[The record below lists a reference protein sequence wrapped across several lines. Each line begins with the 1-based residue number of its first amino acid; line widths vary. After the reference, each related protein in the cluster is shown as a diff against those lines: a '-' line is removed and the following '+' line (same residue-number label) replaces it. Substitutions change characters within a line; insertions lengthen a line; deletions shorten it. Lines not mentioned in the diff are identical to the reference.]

1 MSDAL
6 NPNQVEALQQAITA
20 GGMSTAD
27 GNIFSLD
34 RDPAASVPIL
44 QYDFKRPERISKDQI
59 RSLKTLHESFARNVG
74 SQWTGLMRAIVEVDI
89 VQVEQMTY
97 AEYTAGLSN
106 PTCFG
111 LVRPDTLDGT
121 VCLELSPQ
129 IFFAIVDRLMGG
141 GGATTYNPER
151 PLTLIETRL
160 ARSVLL
166 RAMQPLSDAWS
177 TVRPV
182 RFSLEEIESNPLI
195 MQVVPPNEVVIA
207 FEFNVRSSGFSGTMT
222 LCVPFTVIEPLVD
235 ELGRRSWAFASG
247 DGIDEERSRQASNS
261 MSRHIGKAGVEVTA
275 TLAETTMT
283 LSELQALE
291 VGDVILTGSPADTP
305 SALSVEGQLKF
316 NVIPG
321 THRGSRV
328 VRVIDP
334 TKADKSV

>member
-160 ARSVLL
+160 PGRVLL
-166 RAMQPLSDAWS
+166 RPCN
-177 TVRPV
+177 
-182 RFSLEEIESNPLI
+182 RFPT
-195 MQVVPPNEVVIA
+195 P
-207 FEFNVRSSGFSGTMT
+207 
-222 LCVPFTVIEPLVD
+222 
-235 ELGRRSWAFASG
+235 GRRSV
-247 DGIDEERSRQASNS
+247 RS
-261 MSRHIGKAGVEVTA
+261 
-275 TLAETTMT
+275 
-283 LSELQALE
+283 
-291 VGDVILTGSPADTP
+291 
-305 SALSVEGQLKF
+305 
-316 NVIPG
+316 
-321 THRGSRV
+321 GSRSKRSSPIRHHASRAAQGRHRL
-328 VRVIDP
+328 RVQRAFIRIFRHDD
-334 TKADKSV
+334 TLRALHGHRTAGG